1 MKSLYVNKLRPHSAN
16 IAHICQRGH
25 PSSVHPHQHILREEI
40 LHKSSNELKFSV
52 VLGAPGF
59 SFSTEKEITYQLAAF
74 FSTRICMSEI
84 LRQFSIFFLGKI
96 KSPRNSIE
104 TSKDDLESER
114 NCGMDEIETRIAG
127 WKRRI
132 VSICIK
138 QSPPPTKETP
148 SLPPPPF
155 HILCGPTTYSRLYPT
170 TYVLIL
176 DSRANPRLIIVWSC
190 HTLGV
195 SKKSTFSVSFSDRR
209 RMCSQII
216 FGWWS

>member
-16 IAHICQRGH
+16 IAYICQRGH

-40 LHKSSNELKFSV
+40 LRKSSNESKFSL
-52 VLGAPGF
+52 VLGTPAF

-74 FSTRICMSEI
+74 FSTTICMSES

-176 DSRANPRLIIVWSC
+176 DR
-190 HTLGV
+190 TQ
-195 SKKSTFSVSFSDRR
+195 D
-209 RMCSQII
+209 
-216 FGWWS
+216 

>member
-40 LHKSSNELKFSV
+40 LRKSSNQLKVFL
-52 VLGAPGF
+52 VLGTPAF

-114 NCGMDEIETRIAG
+114 NCGMDEIETWIAG

-138 QSPPPTKETP
+138 QSPPPTKETS

-170 TYVLIL
+170 TYIL
-176 DSRANPRLIIVWSC
+176 NSISNPRPC
-190 HTLGV
+190 HINHKAFNCNLPSSTV
-195 SKKSTFSVSFSDRR
+195 ST
-209 RMCSQII
+209 
-216 FGWWS
+216 

>member
-1 MKSLYVNKLRPHSAN
+1 MHEWDFTP
-16 IAHICQRGH
+16 
-25 PSSVHPHQHILREEI
+25 
-40 LHKSSNELKFSV
+40 
-52 VLGAPGF
+52 
-59 SFSTEKEITYQLAAF
+59 
-74 FSTRICMSEI
+74 
-84 LRQFSIFFLGKI
+84 FFLSKI
-96 KSPRNSIE
+96 KSPINSIE

-148 SLPPPPF
+148 SHPPSPF

-176 DSRANPRLIIVWSC
+176 EQIQDWSLSDPVT
-190 HTLGV
+190 HWV
-195 SKKSTFSVSFSDRR
+195 SLKKSTSQKFHSVIGGECAVRSLSFGGHYISYWKFHIFVYHF
-209 RMCSQII
+209 II
-216 FGWWS
+216 LII